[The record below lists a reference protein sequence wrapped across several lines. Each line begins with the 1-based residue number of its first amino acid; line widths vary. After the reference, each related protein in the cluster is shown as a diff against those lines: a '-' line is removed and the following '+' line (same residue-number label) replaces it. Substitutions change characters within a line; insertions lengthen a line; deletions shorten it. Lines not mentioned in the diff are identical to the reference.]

1 MKKTILVTGG
11 SGYIGSHTIV
21 DLLEN
26 GYDAISIDD
35 QSRSDGSAYEGI
47 FKITGKH
54 VQNFKVDLSD
64 ENAVK
69 NIYKSL
75 PKIDGIIH
83 FAAYKSV
90 PESVK
95 NPLQYYRN
103 NIFSLINILTLT
115 KELGIPYFIFS
126 SSCSV
131 YGDPDKLPVDEQT
144 PLKEARSP
152 YAATKQMGEKIT
164 HDFSL
169 ASNLQF
175 IILRYFNPVGAH
187 PSALIGEAST
197 NTPDN
202 LVPVICQNAAG
213 LRNDLTVF
221 GTDYPTRDGS
231 CVRDYIHVSDIAHAH
246 TLSIEYLINNPKV
259 NYDIFNLGIGN
270 GVTVLEALSA
280 FEKVN
285 NLKLN
290 YKLGPRRSG
299 DVIAVYSDNKKAKEK
314 LQWKIKYNLDEM
326 MRTAWK
332 WQLNSKI

>member
-26 GYDAISIDD
+26 GYEAISIDD
-35 QSRSDGSAYEGI
+35 LSRSDGSAYEGI
-47 FKITGKH
+47 FKISGKR

-64 ENAVK
+64 EKVVK
-69 NIYKSL
+69 SIYLSL

-90 PESVK
+90 PDSVK

-103 NIFSLINILTLT
+103 NIFSLINILTLA
-115 KELGIPYFIFS
+115 KELNIPHFIFS

-131 YGDPDKLPVDEQT
+131 YGDPDKLPVDEYT

-152 YAATKQMGEKIT
+152 YAATKQMCEKIT
-164 HDFSL
+164 HDFSVANKL
-169 ASNLQF
+169 PS

-187 PSALIGEAST
+187 PSALIGEASAT
-197 NTPDN
+197 TPDN

-221 GTDYPTRDGS
+221 GTDYPTHDGS
-231 CVRDYIHVSDIAHAH
+231 CIRDYVHVSDIAHAH
-246 TLSIEYLINNPKV
+246 TLSINYLINHPELY
-259 NYDIFNLGIGN
+259 YDVFNLGTGN
-270 GVTVLEALSA
+270 GITVLEALSA

-290 YKLGPRRSG
+290 YKLGPRRNG
-299 DVIAVYSDNKKAKEK
+299 DVVAVFSDNKKAKDQLKWHTQYSLE
-314 LQWKIKYNLDEM
+314 DM
-326 MRTAWK
+326 MRTAWQ
-332 WQLNSKI
+332 WQENTKG

>member
-1 MKKTILVTGG
+1 MKKSILVTGG

-35 QSRSDGSAYEGI
+35 LSCSDGSAYDGI
-47 FKITGKH
+47 YKISGNRI
-54 VQNFKVDLSD
+54 QNFKIDLSD
-64 ENAVK
+64 EIAVK
-69 NIYKSL
+69 SIYRSL
-75 PKIDGIIH
+75 PKIHGVIH

-103 NIFSLINILTLT
+103 NIFSLINILALL
-115 KELGIPYFIFS
+115 KELSIPCFIFS

-152 YAATKQMGEKIT
+152 YAATKQIGEKIT
-164 HDFSL
+164 HDFSQANKL
-169 ASNLQF
+169 SS

-197 NTPDN
+197 NIPDN

-231 CVRDYIHVSDIAHAH
+231 CIRDYVHVSDIAHAH
-246 TLSIEYLINNPKV
+246 TLSIEYLFNHPELH
-259 NYDIFNLGIGN
+259 YDIFNLGTGN
-270 GVTVLEALSA
+270 GITVLEALSA

-290 YKLGPRRSG
+290 YKLGPRRNG
-299 DVIAVYSDNKKAKEK
+299 DVVSVFSDNKKAKDQLK
-314 LQWKIKYNLDEM
+314 WRTQYSLDEM
-326 MRTAWK
+326 MRTAWQ
-332 WQLNSKI
+332 WQQNTRG